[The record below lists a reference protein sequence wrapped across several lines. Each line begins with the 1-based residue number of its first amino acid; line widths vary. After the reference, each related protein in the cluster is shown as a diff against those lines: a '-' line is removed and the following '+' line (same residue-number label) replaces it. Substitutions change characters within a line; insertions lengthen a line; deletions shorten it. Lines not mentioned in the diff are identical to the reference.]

1 MPKIVLDRVSGG
13 LTKNVEKELDMARPG
28 KSVWR
33 GLCLVEE
40 VRMVPLP
47 DGRCE
52 AVFVLRDNV
61 EIAPEKDESNG
72 ERSKGKG
79 GKDDD

>member
-1 MPKIVLDRVSGG
+1 
-13 LTKNVEKELDMARPG
+13 MARQG
-28 KSVWR
+28 KRVWR

-52 AVFVLRDNV
+52 AIFVLSGDV
-61 EIAPEKDESNG
+61 EVAPVKE
-72 ERSKGKG
+72 ERGGDQSKGKG

>member
-1 MPKIVLDRVSGG
+1 MTR
-13 LTKNVEKELDMARPG
+13 RG
-28 KSVWR
+28 KQVWR

-52 AVFVLRDNV
+52 AIFVLRDDV
-61 EIAPEKDESNG
+61 EVASDKEGSGGD
-72 ERSKGKG
+72 RSKGKG
-79 GKDDD
+79 GEDDD

>member
-1 MPKIVLDRVSGG
+1 
-13 LTKNVEKELDMARPG
+13 MARPG

-40 VRMVPLP
+40 VRVVALP

-52 AVFVLRDNV
+52 VVFGLRDDV
-61 EIAPEKDESNG
+61 EIAPDKEEEGGSRN
-72 ERSKGKG
+72 KGKG
-79 GKDDD
+79 GRDGD